1 MPSPFHLSRAV
12 RSGCIS
18 ALLAAGTCILPA
30 QEKKEPAA
38 EKPAAAVKP
47 FSKETF
53 VMERY
58 HVRFRFEK
66 DGSGTRDLNVR
77 VRVQSEG
84 GVERFG
90 QLVLGY
96 SSANERLELVH
107 LKVQKPDGKVV
118 TAQQDAVQDLAI
130 PVDRAAPEYSD
141 YREKHITVPGLR
153 PGDILEYHARLHID
167 RSLAPGHFWGEYG
180 FFTHPICLEERLEL
194 DVPISAGMT
203 LKQNPKYVPVQT
215 DQAGRRLYVWTAAQL
230 KTGEDREKEAKE
242 QRAHGVEKKPKAWE
256 GPDVAFSTFQS
267 WAEVGRWYADLE
279 QERRQATPELHA
291 KAEELLKG
299 IVGDEARIQ
308 ALYRFV
314 SQTNR
319 YVSLSFGTGRFQPH
333 AAAQTFANQ
342 YGDCKDKHTL
352 LAALLESE
360 GYRAHAALIHTSRK
374 LDTALPSPAQ
384 FNHVITQVE
393 LSGERLWMDTTA
405 EVAPFRLLSAN
416 LRKKKALV
424 VVQEGASRVEETP
437 LDPPF
442 PTYQRL
448 KVEGTIGAKGDLT
461 GDLAI
466 QMRGDSE
473 CLFRSF
479 LRKVP
484 EAQWR
489 DGIKVGLGRAIH
501 LGELED
507 MELKVKGAD
516 QMDTSLDIA
525 SPFRT
530 DGYVVIKDRTL
541 DLTLPAQ
548 TMDLPVFAED
558 EEDRGPLHFGG
569 ESEHRFQAKLTF
581 PAEIKVRAPLGV
593 KVARPFGEYRSDYRI
608 EGQTLV
614 AERQLTLSQREI
626 PYEQRESWEAFRR
639 AVLADQAQV
648 LALEAEHAFGEV
660 AGPDQKDPDALYSA
674 ALAAHRDRKLKEAA
688 ELYTKVAVLKPDYRG
703 VHDNL
708 GRCYL
713 GLREYERAIETLRKH
728 AAAQPYDQWVF
739 YLIGSAQLSL
749 GRDAEAIASLQKQ
762 IEIDPLHP
770 QAYALLGRIHM
781 DQRHWKEA
789 VAELEKASAI
799 DSKSAWPLVELG
811 RAYLGLGQQD
821 KAIATFER
829 GLKLESSPLTW
840 NNIAYQLSLMNIQLD
855 RALQYSESAVN
866 SVTAGL
872 MNQTLE
878 TKRMDQQRETS
889 SLCNY
894 WDTLGWIHYQRGDID
909 KAERYIRAAW
919 ELAYH
924 GEVGDHL
931 GQLMERRGRKEE
943 AAHFYALSLLTARPE
958 AETRGR
964 LIHLAGGERQADRL
978 LERVKGE
985 LLQSRLVKL
994 EVPTREDLSLECYLS
1009 FRDGSGLEEVV
1020 FSAATEQANTL
1031 TEALRKATLSVRLPG
1046 EAKARVVRRGL
1057 ISAKKGGACTLLLF
1071 PADALSG
1078 DNEGLR

>member
-1 MPSPFHLSRAV
+1 MLRKSNCSRV
-12 RSGCIS
+12 IWSGCLS
-18 ALLAAGTCILPA
+18 ALLAVGAFSLQA
-30 QEKKEPAA
+30 QENKAAVA
-38 EKPAAAVKP
+38 EKAASAAKS
-47 FSKETF
+47 FAKETF

-58 HVRFRFEK
+58 HVRYRFEK
-66 DGSGTRDLNVR
+66 DGTGTRDLTVR
-77 VRVQSEG
+77 VKVQSEG

-96 SSANERLELVH
+96 SSANERMELVY
-107 LKVQKPDGKVV
+107 LKVHKPDGKIVE
-118 TAQQDAVQDLAI
+118 ARQDAVQDLAI

-153 PGDILEYHARLHID
+153 PGDVLEYQARLHID

-194 DVPISAGMT
+194 DVPISSGMT
-203 LKQNPKYVPVQT
+203 LKHDPKRVPVQT
-215 DQAGRRLYVWTAAQL
+215 DKEGRRLYVWTSAQL
-230 KTGEDREKEAKE
+230 KTNEDREKEAKE
-242 QRAHGVEKKPKAWE
+242 QSRQEKKPKAWE
-256 GPDVAFSTFQS
+256 GPDVAFTTFQN

-279 QERRQATPELHA
+279 KERRQATPELRA
-291 KAEELLKG
+291 KAEELVKG
-299 IVGDEARIQ
+299 VSGDEARIQ

-319 YVSLSFGTGRFQPH
+319 YVSLSFGTGRYQPH

-352 LAALLESE
+352 LAALLEAE
-360 GYRAHAALIHTSRK
+360 GYRAHAALVHTSRK
-374 LDTALPSPAQ
+374 LDTALPSPSQ

-393 LSGERLWMDTTA
+393 LGAQHLWMDTTA
-405 EVAPFRLLSAN
+405 EVAPFRLLTAN

-424 VVQEGASRVEETP
+424 VVQEGLSHVEETP

-442 PTYQRL
+442 PTFERL
-448 KVEGTIGAKGDLT
+448 KIEGTVGAKGDLS
-461 GDLAI
+461 GRLAI

-473 CLFRSF
+473 FLFRSF

-489 DGIKVGLGRAIH
+489 EGIKLGLGKAIH

-507 MELKVKGAD
+507 MDLSVKGAD
-516 QMDTSLDIA
+516 QMDEALDMA
-525 SPFRT
+525 SPFHSKS
-530 DGYVVIKDRTL
+530 YVVIKDRAL
-541 DLTLPAQ
+541 DLALPAQ
-548 TMDLPVFAED
+548 SMDLPVFAED
-558 EEDRGPLHFGG
+558 EDDRDPLHFGG
-569 ESEHRFQAKLTF
+569 ESEHRFDVKLTF
-581 PAEIKVRAPLGV
+581 PSEIRVRAPLGM
-593 KVARPFGEYRSDYRI
+593 KVVRPFGEYQSTYRM

-614 AERQLTLSQREI
+614 AERQLVLKQREI
-626 PYEQRESWEAFRR
+626 PYDQRESWEAFRR

-648 LALEAEHAFGEV
+648 LALETERAFGEV
-660 AGPDQKDPDALYSA
+660 AGPDQKDPDALFNA
-674 ALAAHRDRKLKEAA
+674 ALIAHRERKLKDAA
-688 ELYTKVAVLKPDYRG
+688 DLYTKVAALKADYRG
-703 VHDNL
+703 VYDNL

-713 GLREYERAIETLRKH
+713 GLREYEKAIDALRKH
-728 AAAQPYDQWVF
+728 AAQQPYDQWVF

-770 QAYALLGRIHM
+770 QAHALLGRIYM

-789 VAELEKASAI
+789 AEELEKASAI

-811 RAYLGLGQQD
+811 RAYLGLGDQD
-821 KAIATFER
+821 KAMATFER

-840 NNIAYQLSLMNIQLD
+840 NNIAYQLSLKNIQLD
-855 RALQYSESAVN
+855 RALQYSESAVS
-866 SVTAGL
+866 SVAAGL

-878 TKRMDQQRETS
+878 AKRMEQQRETS

-894 WDTLGWIHYQRGDID
+894 WDTLGWIHYQRGDIE

-931 GQLMERRGRKEE
+931 GQIMERKGRKDE
-943 AAHFYALSLLTARPE
+943 AMHLYALSLLTARPE
-958 AETRGR
+958 PETRGR
-964 LIHLAGGERQADRL
+964 LVRLAGGDKQADRL
-978 LERVKGE
+978 VERVKGE
-985 LLQSRLVKL
+985 LLQTRLVKL
-994 EVPTREDLSLECYLS
+994 EVPAREDLSLECYLS
-1009 FRDGSGLEEVV
+1009 FREGTGLEEVV
-1020 FSAATEQANTL
+1020 FSAPSEQASSL
-1031 TEALRKATLSVRLPG
+1031 TEAVRKATLPLRLPG
-1046 EAKARVVRRGL
+1046 DAKARVVRRGL
-1057 ISAKKGGACTLLLF
+1057 ISAKKGGSCTLLLF